1 MRTPRL
7 LVRYCCSALGVVW
20 WAALLQYCLQQP
32 LAMPSAVRTLTH
44 CFLAC
49 TAVLAAFA
57 AWANA
62 NMPAGSLSEEAHQC
76 IAAICSRIRFPELPP
91 DVVLNYWAC
100 FGWLQQFDGTR
111 ELPLRAVSAG
121 CVLHV
126 HFSEQL
132 EVSELRYAAAL
143 FKVAAAMPKATS
155 LPLPATCSSQ
165 QPPTRRS
172 RRCGSSRQSKRM
184 NCCHSPRQRWRRT
197 TPAACGGRSASL
209 RWFRTQTL
217 QRSSSR

>member
-132 EVSELRYAAAL
+132 ERLVSSAMPPLCSRLLLQCPRPLLCLCLPPAARNSRRQDAAGA
-143 FKVAAAMPKATS
+143 VAAA
-155 LPLPATCSSQ
+155 
-165 QPPTRRS
+165 
-172 RRCGSSRQSKRM
+172 
-184 NCCHSPRQRWRRT
+184 
-197 TPAACGGRSASL
+197 GRASG
-209 RWFRTQTL
+209 
-217 QRSSSR
+217 